1 MEEERRHEITVIAA
15 ALILAGILIIFNVL
29 AAPELQPAVV
39 SYSVGETHAD
49 STAQSEASSIAF
61 QTEPADAQSE
71 SRAGTQALIDLNTAD
86 LQSLETLP
94 GIGPAKAQAI
104 ITYREECGGFYS
116 VDELLNVK
124 GIGEQTLKK
133 LRPYVTVNS

>member
-29 AAPELQPAVV
+29 TAPELQPAVV
-39 SYSVGETHAD
+39 SYSVGETQAD
-49 STAQSEASSIAF
+49 STAQSEVSSIAF
-61 QTEPADAQSE
+61 QTEPADVQ
-71 SRAGTQALIDLNTAD
+71 RGTQALIDLNTAD